1 MPQPVVALPQATL
14 ALALAATVVVVVV
27 VAVVTVVVV
36 VVVVAM
42 VVVLAV
48 VVVVVVLVSVV
59 VQMLLVLVSGA
70 VVLVAVTLVSMP
82 MLLVWV
88 SGAAAAAAV
97 MKVVMF
103 VSVLAFELKYKV
115 AAVARWWQGRTQAAP
130 TTVALERRV
139 DRCVHV
145 SAPTA
150 CLGPPSADGRRVEA
164 VVLVARVADGFRGD
178 DL

>member
-27 VAVVTVVVV
+27 VAVVT
-36 VVVVAM
+36 
-42 VVVLAV
+42 AV

-130 TTVALERRV
+130 ATVALERGV